1 MIDRSILK
9 KYDALKD
16 EQRDIERRIE
26 NLRREMSHLLTLQ
39 VSDTV
44 KGTREDGTY
53 GPIKIKGVPMPEYDS
68 KKAKLKERTRRYM
81 DIKTELDG
89 MISDIETFI
98 TTIDEPTIR
107 TILRLKYIDGKTWR
121 DIGRRY
127 GKHHQWAANKLDR
140 YFAENTC
147 NEENEDIK

>member
-26 NLRREMSHLLTLQ
+26 GLRREMSHLLTLQ

-44 KGTREDGTY
+44 KGTREDGTF
-53 GPIKIKGVPMPEYDS
+53 GPIKIKGIPMPEYDS
-68 KKAKLKERTRRYM
+68 KKTKLKERTRRYEI
-81 DIKTELDG
+81 IKAELDG
-89 MISDIETFI
+89 MISDIEAFI
-98 TTIDEPTIR
+98 AAIDEPAIR

-121 DIGRRY
+121 EIGRRY
-127 GKHHQWAANKLDR
+127 GKHHQWAANRIDR
-140 YFAENTC
+140 YFAENAC
-147 NEENEDIK
+147 NEEKEDIK

>member
-26 NLRREMSHLLTLQ
+26 NLRREMYHLLTLQ

-107 TILRLKYIDGKTWR
+107 TILRLV
-121 DIGRRY
+121 
-127 GKHHQWAANKLDR
+127 
-140 YFAENTC
+140 
-147 NEENEDIK
+147 

>member
-1 MIDRSILK
+1 MMDRSILK

-16 EQRDIERRIE
+16 EQRDIEKRIE
-26 NLRREMSHLLTLQ
+26 YLKREMSQLLTLQ

-53 GPIKIKGVPMPEYDS
+53 GAIKIKGLPMPEYNS
-68 KKAKLKERTRRYM
+68 KKAKLKERTRRYL
-81 DIKTELDG
+81 DIKAELDS
-89 MISDIETFI
+89 MISDIEMFI
-98 TTIDEPTIR
+98 TTISDPTIR

-121 DIGRRY
+121 EIGRRY
-127 GKHHQWAANKLDR
+127 GKHHQWAANRIDR